1 MEYKREL
8 EEQIEQKRRAQLF
21 EVQKEKE
28 EDLKYEMK
36 INKQLNEISVESD
49 KPIQNEYEG
58 KISFLGI

>member
-1 MEYKREL
+1 MEYKRVL

-36 INKQLNEISVESD
+36 INKQLNEIFVESD
-49 KPIQNEYEG
+49 KPIQNENEG